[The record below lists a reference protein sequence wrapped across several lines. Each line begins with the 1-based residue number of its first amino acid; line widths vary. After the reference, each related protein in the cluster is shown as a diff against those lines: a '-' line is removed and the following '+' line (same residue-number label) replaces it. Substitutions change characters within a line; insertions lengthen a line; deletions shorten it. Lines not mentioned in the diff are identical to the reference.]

1 MNAGIGW
8 IQKALEYGNNT
19 IQFDLL
25 FYISNLYNFKCKRGS
40 ETLYCKISR
49 QYKILSESEDG
60 SKSNPLTT
68 VLEFDPA
75 SPTELTLG
83 KHDG

>member
-1 MNAGIGW
+1 MIW
-8 IQKALEYGNNT
+8 FPIL
-19 IQFDLL
+19 
-25 FYISNLYNFKCKRGS
+25 YILKFKCNRGL
-40 ETLYCKISR
+40 EILYCKISR

-83 KHDG
+83 KHDGWTF

>member
-1 MNAGIGW
+1 MLGLDGSGKHW
-8 IQKALEYGNNT
+8 NT
-19 IQFDLL
+19 VIIRYDL
-25 FYISNLYNFKCKRGS
+25 ISYFVYPKYKFKCNRGL
-40 ETLYCKISR
+40 EILYCKISR

-83 KHDG
+83 KHP